1 MGVITTFMAF
11 TLIVSLVAVCLAT
24 YSINARN
31 RAAVRNGALSGK
43 ELYERGSR
51 SEDEGQVR
59 SSGPI
64 AVALKEAGVE
74 TSPALWAAGVAA
86 SCIVGAAFGFMAGGA
101 GLAVVFGAAVVGG
114 AVAWLARARGRR
126 RKEIAEQFVRL
137 LPQLSASVKSSLTFE
152 RAIRVACESAP
163 DPVYGE
169 LVVLLAQASYGTP
182 LDRAMQAMAERT
194 GSVDAAALA
203 SAMRIQ
209 QRFGGS
215 MASVLD
221 LVADHANARMRMER
235 ELKTELAGTRLATWF
250 VSCSMPA
257 IFALSW
263 VTNGDFASFYSE
275 EPLGWAV
282 AGGAVLMEV
291 VGIIACRRVTA
302 FKKASLS
309 GA

>member
-1 MGVITTFMAF
+1 MGIATTFAAF
-11 TLIVSLVAVCLAT
+11 ALIAALAAVVLAA
-24 YSINARN
+24 YSIGAKN
-31 RAAVRNGALSGK
+31 RASARDAALSGR
-43 ELYERGSR
+43 ELYERADR
-51 SEDEGQVR
+51 AKDLEKER

-64 AVALKEAGVE
+64 ALALMGAGVE
-74 TSPALWAAGVAA
+74 MPVSTWMAGIAA
-86 SCIVGAAFGFMAGGA
+86 SCVVGAALGYLVGGVGFAA
-101 GLAVVFGAAVVGG
+101 AAAIAVVGG
-114 AVAWLARARGRR
+114 AGIWLAHASRR
-126 RKEIAEQFVRL
+126 RREKIAEQFVRL

-152 RAIRVACESAP
+152 RAVRVACESAP

-169 LVVLLAQASYGTP
+169 LVLLLAQASYGMP

-194 GSVDAAALA
+194 GGVDVAALA

-221 LVADHANARMRMER
+221 LIADHANARMRMER
-235 ELKTELAGTRLATWF
+235 ELKTELAGARLATWF

-257 IFALSW
+257 IFAFSW
-263 VTNGDFASFYSE
+263 ATNGDFADFYSQ

-282 AGGAVLMEV
+282 AFAAALMEI
-291 VGIIACRRVTA
+291 VGIVACRRATA

-309 GA
+309 GV